1 MAFWRQPKGYPDDW
15 VAVPIAAQ
23 KIPAFSTIT
32 KEQLTNPKTGQ
43 LATMMLPPSMAK
55 KVISDFSMVN
65 RVIGHEHHAGYPF
78 AEEELLP
85 SGTHSGVAGGIP
97 HGKRAYTLD
106 ASKLKG
112 IHDLGEGDH
121 LDLLASI
128 PIDMPGTA
136 VPGAVHGGTTVLAS
150 PDTSLLP
157 KRSVVRPLV
166 QDGVVVTPVHI
177 RNAPMSASSLMG
189 GASTRTVPVQEV
201 TIAVEPE
208 EVAPLAEALD
218 LKYEITCVARSG
230 RAEPPH
236 LASAPAEPK
245 KPVPQSVA
253 KLEPGG
259 PDVARSTTVSA
270 KVSPPEKA
278 APPSAVRKKDLTPGF
293 DPYQQVR
300 GIQLIV
306 GDHRQNV
313 YVTEP
318 GGNPVITDAD
328 GGTSEPASKGTAES
342 KP

>member
-1 MAFWRQPKGYPDDW
+1 
-15 VAVPIAAQ
+15 
-23 KIPAFSTIT
+23 
-32 KEQLTNPKTGQ
+32 
-43 LATMMLPPSMAK
+43 
-55 KVISDFSMVN
+55 
-65 RVIGHEHHAGYPF
+65 
-78 AEEELLP
+78 
-85 SGTHSGVAGGIP
+85 
-97 HGKRAYTLD
+97 
-106 ASKLKG
+106 
-112 IHDLGEGDH
+112 
-121 LDLLASI
+121 
-128 PIDMPGTA
+128 
-136 VPGAVHGGTTVLAS
+136 
-150 PDTSLLP
+150 
-157 KRSVVRPLV
+157 
-166 QDGVVVTPVHI
+166 
-177 RNAPMSASSLMG
+177 MG

-201 TIAVEPE
+201 TIAVAPE
-208 EVAPLAEALD
+208 EVAPLAEALGP
-218 LKYEITCVARSG
+218 EVRAHMRSAG
-230 RAEPPH
+230 EPRAT
-236 LASAPAEPK
+236 AAPAQRSPAENTRSR
-245 KPVPQSVA
+245 VPQSVA